1 MKAIVQNGHGGPE
14 VLEYTD
20 VDEPTIKNDE
30 VLVRVRAASVG
41 AWDWHT
47 MRGDP
52 RIMGITGMLKP
63 KNGIPGLDF
72 AGVVEAVGSDVS
84 DLRPGDEVYGEHAGA
99 FAEFVAA
106 SQDSVALKPTN
117 TSFEEAASVPV
128 AGVTALMGL
137 QDLGQVVPGQK
148 VLIVGAAGGVGTFAV
163 QIAVS
168 MGAEVTGVCSTGSAE
183 LVQSLGAHHIID
195 YTKEDLSQN
204 GEQYDVVFQVAGDN
218 SLSTYR
224 KLLTPKGT
232 LVLCSGS
239 GGEWFGPI
247 PRILRA
253 VVTSP
258 FVGQRLV
265 MFVAKPSRQRLLD
278 LKDLIESGDVT
289 PVVERTYPLSEC
301 ADAIGHVEQ
310 EHNRGKTILVI

>member
-1 MKAIVQNGHGGPE
+1 MKAIVQHGHGGPE
-14 VLEYTD
+14 VLEYAD
-20 VDEPTIKNDE
+20 VDEPTIKDDE

-41 AWDWHT
+41 AWDWHV

-72 AGVVEAVGSDVS
+72 AGVVEAVGDNVS
-84 DLRPGDEVYGEHAGA
+84 DLRLGDEIYGEHAGA
-99 FAEFVAA
+99 FAESVAA
-106 SQDSVALKPTN
+106 SQDSLALKPTN
-117 TSFEEAASVPV
+117 TSFEQAASVPV
-128 AGVTALMGL
+128 AGITALMGL
-137 QDLGQVVPGQK
+137 QDFGQVVPGQR
-148 VLIVGAAGGVGTFAV
+148 VRIVGAAGGVGTFAV

-195 YTKEDLSQN
+195 YTREDVSQN
-204 GEQYDVVFQVAGDN
+204 GELYDMVFQVAGDD

-265 MFVAKPSRQRLLD
+265 TFVAKTSRQRLLD
-278 LKDLIESGDVT
+278 LKDLIESGDVR
-289 PVVERTYPLSEC
+289 PVIERTYPLSE
-301 ADAIGHVEQ
+301 APEAVGHVEQ
-310 EHNRGKTILVI
+310 EHNRGKTVLVV

>member
-1 MKAIVQNGHGGPE
+1 MKAIVQHGHGGPE
-14 VLEYTD
+14 VLEYAD
-20 VDEPTIKNDE
+20 VDEPTIKDDE

-41 AWDWHT
+41 AWDWHV

-72 AGVVEAVGSDVS
+72 AGVVEAVGDNVS
-84 DLRPGDEVYGEHAGA
+84 DLRLGDEVYGEHAGA

-106 SQDSVALKPTN
+106 SQDSLALKPTN
-117 TSFEEAASVPV
+117 TSFEQAASVPV
-128 AGVTALMGL
+128 AGITALMGL
-137 QDLGQVVPGQK
+137 QDFGQVVPGQR

-195 YTKEDLSQN
+195 YTREDVSQN
-204 GEQYDVVFQVAGDN
+204 GELYDMVFQVAGDD

-265 MFVAKPSRQRLLD
+265 TFVAKTSRQRLLD
-278 LKDLIESGDVT
+278 LKDLIEAGDVR
-289 PVVERTYPLSEC
+289 PVIERTYPLSE
-301 ADAIGHVEQ
+301 APEAVGHVEQ
-310 EHNRGKTILVI
+310 EHNRGKTVLVV

>member
-1 MKAIVQNGHGGPE
+1 MKAIVQHGHGGPE
-14 VLEYTD
+14 VLEYAD
-20 VDEPTIKNDE
+20 VDEPTIKDDE

-41 AWDWHT
+41 AWDWHV

-72 AGVVEAVGSDVS
+72 AGVVEAVGDNVS
-84 DLRPGDEVYGEHAGA
+84 DLRLGDEVYGEHAGA

-106 SQDSVALKPTN
+106 SQDSLALKPTN
-117 TSFEEAASVPV
+117 TSFEQAASVPV
-128 AGVTALMGL
+128 AGITALMGL
-137 QDLGQVVPGQK
+137 QDFGQVVPGQR
-148 VLIVGAAGGVGTFAV
+148 VRIVGAAGGVGTFAV

-195 YTKEDLSQN
+195 YTREDVSQN
-204 GEQYDVVFQVAGDN
+204 GELYDMVFQVAGDD

-265 MFVAKPSRQRLLD
+265 TFVAKTSRQRLLD
-278 LKDLIESGDVT
+278 LKDLIESGDVR
-289 PVVERTYPLSEC
+289 PVIERTYPLSE
-301 ADAIGHVEQ
+301 APEAVGHVEQ
-310 EHNRGKTILVI
+310 EHNRGKTVLVV

>member
-1 MKAIVQNGHGGPE
+1 MKAIIQHGHGGPD
-14 VLEYTD
+14 VLEYAE
-20 VDEPTIKNDE
+20 VDTPTIKDDE
-30 VLVRVRAASVG
+30 VLVSVRAASVG
-41 AWDWHT
+41 AWDWHV

-72 AGVVEAVGSDVS
+72 AGVVEAVGDDVPN
-84 DLRPGDEVYGEHAGA
+84 LQPGDEVYGESANA

-106 SQDSVALKPTN
+106 SRDSVAIKPTN
-117 TSFEEAASVPV
+117 TSFEQAASVPV
-128 AGVTALMGL
+128 AGITALMGL
-137 QDLGQVVPGQK
+137 RDFGQVRAGQR

-168 MGAEVTGVCSTGSAE
+168 MGAEVTGVCSPGSTE
-183 LVQSLGAHHIID
+183 LVESLGAHHIID
-195 YTKEDLSQN
+195 YTRGDLSQN
-204 GEQYDVVFQVAGDN
+204 GEQYDMVFQVAGDD

-224 KLLTPKGT
+224 TLLTPKGT

-265 MFVAKPSRQRLLD
+265 TFVAKTSRQGLLD

-289 PVVERTYPLSEC
+289 PIIERTYPLSE
-301 ADAIGHVEQ
+301 AAEAIGRVAQ
-310 EHNRGKTILVI
+310 EHNRGKTVLVV